1 MSGHEMGQTQRRVA
15 PRRRAIQWVLALPL
29 IGVLALA
36 GCTWAGAGGGTGE
49 GTVTVAIV
57 ANPQMRDIQE
67 LTDAFERDHPDVKI
81 RYVTLPENEA
91 RARITQDVATKAGQ
105 FDVVMIGTYEAPIWG
120 RNGWLTDLTPYAR
133 DDRDYDVDDLMP
145 AVRKGLSVGDKLY
158 ATPFYGESS
167 FLMYRKDLFEQAGLQ
182 MPERP
187 TWTQVAEFA
196 RKLKTP
202 DRAGIC
208 LRGLPGWGEQLA
220 PLNTVINTF
229 GGRWYDEQWNAQLTA
244 PATAKAVKFYL
255 DLIKEAGE
263 PGAPNAGFSECLTA
277 YSQGQAA
284 MWYDATVAAGSLE
297 DRKVSKVVGKNGY
310 VAAPVMETKWSGW
323 LWAWSLAVPTTA
335 KDPDAAWDF
344 VSWATSKEYIRMV
357 GERLGWT
364 RVPPGSRLST
374 YEIDDYVDASSGAA
388 EVTLDALRTI
398 DPNKATK
405 EPVPYTGI
413 QYVQIPEFQDLG
425 TSVSQQFAA
434 VLAGNQSVDE
444 ALKTA
449 QSEAEAVAEDGY
461 KD

>member
-1 MSGHEMGQTQRRVA
+1 MQLSQRRVGA
-15 PRRRAIQWVLALPL
+15 RCRATRWMVVSLLGALAL
-29 IGVLALA
+29 G

-49 GTVTVAIV
+49 GSVTVAIV
-57 ANPQMRDIQE
+57 ANPQMRDIE
-67 LTDAFERDHPDVKI
+67 KFTGEFEREHPGIKI

-120 RNGWLTDLTPYAR
+120 RNGWLTDLTHYAAN
-133 DDRDYDVDDLMP
+133 DRAYDVNDLMP
-145 AVRKGLSVGDKLY
+145 AVRKGLSADGKLY
-158 ATPFYGESS
+158 AVPFYGESS
-167 FLMYRKDLFEQAGLQ
+167 FLMYRKDLFKQAGLR
-182 MPERP
+182 MPAHP

-196 RKLKTP
+196 RKLKTSE
-202 DRAGIC
+202 RAGIC

-220 PLNTVINTF
+220 PLDTVINTF
-229 GGRWYDEQWNAQLTA
+229 GGSWYDNDWNAQLTS
-244 PATAKAVKFYL
+244 PATTKAVKFYL
-255 DLIKEAGE
+255 DLVKEAGE

-277 YSQGQAA
+277 YTQGQAA

-297 DRKVSKVVGKNGY
+297 DPKVSRVVGKNGY
-310 VAAPVMETKWSGW
+310 VAAPVMDTKWSGW
-323 LWAWSLAVPTTA
+323 LWAWSLAIPTTA
-335 KDPDAAWDF
+335 KDPDAAWKF
-344 VSWATSKEYIRMV
+344 VSWATSKEYIRTV

-374 YEIDDYVDASSGAA
+374 YRIPQYVNASSGAA
-388 EVTLDALRTI
+388 QVTLDALKTI

-405 EPVPYTGI
+405 NPVPYTGI

-425 TSVSQQFAA
+425 TKVSQQFAA
-434 VLAGNQSVDE
+434 VLAGHESVED

-449 QSEAEAVAEDGY
+449 QDEAEAVADNGY

>member
-1 MSGHEMGQTQRRVA
+1 MRVKLWLA
-15 PRRRAIQWVLALPL
+15 LVCVLAL
-29 IGVLALA
+29 G
-36 GCTWAGAGGGTGE
+36 GCGWAGAGGGSGS

-57 ANPQMRDIQE
+57 ANPQMRDIQQFTKE
-67 LTDAFERDHPDVKI
+67 FERKYPDITI

-120 RNGWLTDLTPYAR
+120 RNGWLTDLTKYAR
-133 DDRDYDVDDLMP
+133 DDRAYDVGDLMP
-145 AVRKGLSVGDKLY
+145 AVRKGLSADGKLY
-158 ATPFYGESS
+158 AVPFYGESS
-167 FLMYRKDLFEQAGLQ
+167 FLMYRKDLFKQAGLT
-182 MPERP
+182 MPAHP
-187 TWTQVAEFA
+187 TWPQVAEFA

-220 PLNTVINTF
+220 PLDTVINTF
-229 GGRWYDEQWNAQLTA
+229 GGRWYDPKWNAQLTS
-244 PATAKAVKFYL
+244 PATARAVKFYL
-255 DLIKEAGE
+255 DLLKQAGE

-277 YSQGQAA
+277 YTQGQAA

-297 DRKVSKVVGKNGY
+297 DKKVSKVVGKNGY
-310 VAAPVMETKWSGW
+310 VAAPVMDTKWSGW
-323 LWAWSLAVPTTA
+323 LWAWSLAIPTTA
-335 KDPDAAWDF
+335 KDPDAAWKF
-344 VSWATSKEYIRMV
+344 LSWATSKEYIRMV

-374 YEIDDYVDASSGAA
+374 YKIPQFVQSSSGAA
-388 EVTLDALRTI
+388 QVTLESLKTV
-398 DPNKATK
+398 DPNHATVQR
-405 EPVPYTGI
+405 VPYTGI

-434 VLAGNQSVDE
+434 VLAGNQSVDS

-449 QSEAEAVAEDGY
+449 QDEAEKVAENGY

>member
-1 MSGHEMGQTQRRVA
+1 MGRS
-15 PRRRAIQWVLALPL
+15 RRAAFAAARLVLALPL
-29 IGVLALA
+29 FGALALG

-67 LTDAFERDHPDVKI
+67 LTDEFERDHPDVKI

-120 RNGWLTDLTPYAR
+120 RNDWLTDLNPYTRA
-133 DDRDYDVDDLMP
+133 DREYDVDDLMP
-145 AVRKGLSVGDKLY
+145 AVRKGLSADGKLY
-158 ATPFYGESS
+158 AVPFYGESS
-167 FLMYRKDLFEQAGLQ
+167 FLMYRKDLFEQAGLK

-187 TWTQVAEFA
+187 TWTQVADFA
-196 RKLKTP
+196 RRLKTP

-229 GGRWYDEQWNAQLTA
+229 GGRWYDEDWNAQLTS
-244 PATAKAVKFYL
+244 PATTRAVTFYL
-255 DLIKEAGE
+255 DLVKEAGE

-277 YSQGQAA
+277 YTQGQAA

-297 DRKVSKVVGKNGY
+297 DPKVSSVVGKNGY
-310 VAAPVMETKWSGW
+310 APAPVMETDWSGW
-323 LWAWSLAVPTTA
+323 LWAWSLAIPKTA
-335 KDPDAAWDF
+335 KDPDAAWEF
-344 VSWATSKEYIRMV
+344 LSWATSKEYIRMV
-357 GERLGWT
+357 GERVGWE

-374 YEIDDYVDASSGAA
+374 YEIPEFVEASSGAA
-388 EVTLDALRTI
+388 AVTLDALRTI
-398 DPNKATK
+398 DPTNATT

-425 TSVSQQFAA
+425 TRVSQQFAA
-434 VLAGNQSVDE
+434 VLAGNQSVED
-444 ALKTA
+444 ALETA

>member
-1 MSGHEMGQTQRRVA
+1 MPQRQRRVA
-15 PRRRAIQWVLALPL
+15 RRRRALRWALALPL
-29 IGVLALA
+29 IGALALA

-67 LTDAFERDHPDVKI
+67 LTGEFERAHPDIKV

-133 DDRDYDVDDLMP
+133 ADRAYDLDDLMP
-145 AVRKGLSVGDKLY
+145 AVRKGLSVDDKLY

-167 FLMYRKDLFEQAGLQ
+167 FLMYRKDLFEQAGLK

-229 GGRWYDEQWNAQLTA
+229 GGRWYDSDWNAQLTS
-244 PATAKAVKFYL
+244 PATTKAVTFYL
-255 DLIKEAGE
+255 DLIKDAGE
-263 PGAPNAGFSECLTA
+263 AGAPNAGFSECLTA

-310 VAAPVMETKWSGW
+310 VAAPVMETEWSGW

-374 YEIDDYVDASSGAA
+374 YEIDQYVNASSGAA
-388 EVTLDALRTI
+388 EVTLDALKTI

-405 EPVPYTGI
+405 DPVPYTGI

-434 VLAGNQSVDE
+434 VLAGNQSVED

-449 QSEAEAVAEDGY
+449 QSEAQAVADDGY

>member
-1 MSGHEMGQTQRRVA
+1 MQQT
-15 PRRRAIQWVLALPL
+15 RRRAARLRARRWALALPL
-29 IGVLALA
+29 LGVLALS
-36 GCTWAGAGGGTGE
+36 GCTWAGAGGSTGE

-57 ANPQMRDIQE
+57 ANPQMRDIQD
-67 LTDAFERDHPDVKI
+67 LTGEFEREHPDIKV

-120 RNGWLTDLTPYAR
+120 RNDWLTDLTPYAR
-133 DDRDYDVDDLMP
+133 EDREYDVDDLMP
-145 AVRKGLSVGDKLY
+145 AVRKGLSADGKLY
-158 ATPFYGESS
+158 AVPFYGESS
-167 FLMYRKDLFEQAGLQ
+167 FLMYRKDLFRQAGLT

-187 TWTQVAEFA
+187 TWTQVADFA
-196 RKLKTP
+196 RRLKTS

-229 GGRWYDEQWNAQLTA
+229 GGRWYDENWNAQLTA
-244 PATAKAVKFYL
+244 PATAKAVTFYL
-255 DLIKEAGE
+255 DLIKDAGE

-277 YSQGQAA
+277 YTQGQAA

-297 DRKVSKVVGKNGY
+297 DPKVSSVVGKNGY
-310 VAAPVMETKWSGW
+310 VAAPVMETDWSGW
-323 LWAWSLAVPTTA
+323 LWAWSLAIPKTA
-335 KDPDAAWDF
+335 KDPDAAWEF

-357 GERLGWT
+357 GERLGWE

-374 YEIDDYVDASSGAA
+374 YEIPEFIEASAGAA
-388 EVTLDALRTI
+388 GVTLDALRTI
-398 DPNKATK
+398 DPTNATK
-405 EPVPYTGI
+405 DPVPYTGI

-425 TSVSQQFAA
+425 TRVSQQFAA
-434 VLAGNQSVDE
+434 VLAGNQSVED
-444 ALKTA
+444 ALETA

>member
-1 MSGHEMGQTQRRVA
+1 MRRSRFRLV
-15 PRRRAIQWVLALPL
+15 VLVPVL
-29 IGVLALA
+29 GVLALC

-57 ANPQMRDIQE
+57 ANPQMRDIQD
-67 LTDAFERDHPDVKI
+67 LTGEFERDHPDIKI

-133 DDRDYDVDDLMP
+133 ADREYDVNDLMP

-158 ATPFYGESS
+158 AVPFYGESS
-167 FLMYRKDLFEQAGLQ
+167 FLMYRKDLFEQAGLR

-220 PLNTVINTF
+220 PLDTVINTF
-229 GGRWYDEQWNAQLTA
+229 GGRWYDQNWNAQLTS
-244 PATAKAVKFYL
+244 PATAKAVRFYL
-255 DLIKEAGE
+255 DLIQEAGE

-277 YSQGQAA
+277 YTQGQAA

-297 DRKVSKVVGKNGY
+297 DKKVSKVVGKNGY
-310 VAAPVMETKWSGW
+310 VAAPVEETKWSGW
-323 LWAWSLAVPTTA
+323 LWAWSLAIPTTA
-335 KDPDAAWDF
+335 KDPDAAWEF
-344 VSWATSKEYIRMV
+344 ASWATSKQYIRMV

-364 RVPPGSRLST
+364 RVPPGSREST
-374 YEIDDYVDASSGAA
+374 YAIDEYVNASSGAA
-388 EVTLDALRTI
+388 EVTLDALKTI
-398 DPNKATK
+398 DPNRATK
-405 EPVPYTGI
+405 DPVPYTGI

-425 TSVSQQFAA
+425 TKVSQQFAA
-434 VLAGNQSVDE
+434 VLAGNESVED
-444 ALKTA
+444 ALQTA
-449 QSEAEAVAEDGY
+449 QDEAEAVAEDGY

>member
-1 MSGHEMGQTQRRVA
+1 MSGGEFTQRRVV
-15 PRRRAIQWVLALPL
+15 PGRALRWALPL
-29 IGVLALA
+29 IAAL
-36 GCTWAGAGGGTGE
+36 GLGSCTWAGAGGGTGE

-57 ANPQMRDIQE
+57 ANPQMRDIQKLSGE
-67 LTDAFERDHPDVKI
+67 FERDHPDIKV
-81 RYVTLPENEA
+81 RFVTLPENEA

-120 RNGWLTDLTPYAR
+120 RNDWLTDLNKYALT
-133 DDRDYDVDDLMP
+133 DRAYDVNDLMP
-145 AVRKGLSVGDKLY
+145 AVRKGLSADGKLY
-158 ATPFYGESS
+158 AVPFYGESS
-167 FLMYRKDLFEQAGLQ
+167 FLMYRKDLFQQAGLT
-182 MPERP
+182 MPEHP

-196 RKLKTP
+196 RKLKTR

-220 PLNTVINTF
+220 PLDTVINTF
-229 GGRWYDEQWNAQLTA
+229 GGRWYDNDWNAQLTS
-244 PATAKAVKFYL
+244 PATARAVKFYL

-277 YSQGQAA
+277 YTQGQAA

-297 DRKVSKVVGKNGY
+297 DPKVSKVVGKNGY
-310 VAAPVMETKWSGW
+310 APAPVMETDWSGW
-323 LWAWSLAVPTTA
+323 LWAWSLAIPKTA
-335 KDPDAAWDF
+335 KDPDAAWKF
-344 VSWATSKEYIRMV
+344 ISWATSKEYIRMV
-357 GERLGWT
+357 GERLGWP

-374 YEIDDYVDASSGAA
+374 YQIPQFVEASKGAA
-388 EVTLDALRTI
+388 QVTLDSLKTI

-425 TSVSQQFAA
+425 TRVSQQFAA
-434 VLAGNQSVDE
+434 VLAGNESLDSALETAQDE
-444 ALKTA
+444 AQK
-449 QSEAEAVAEDGY
+449 VADDGY

>member
-1 MSGHEMGQTQRRVA
+1 MQQTQRRAA
-15 PRRRAIQWVLALPL
+15 PRRRPRRWALALPL
-29 IGVLALA
+29 LGAVALG
-36 GCTWAGAGGGTGE
+36 GCTWAGAGGGTGD

-57 ANPQMRDIQE
+57 ANPQMRDIQQF
-67 LTDAFERDHPDVKI
+67 TSRFERDHPDIKI

-133 DDRDYDVDDLMP
+133 ADRPYDVDDLMP
-145 AVRKGLSVGDKLY
+145 AVRKGLSVGNKLY
-158 ATPFYGESS
+158 AAPFYGESS
-167 FLMYRKDLFEQAGLQ
+167 FLMYRKDLFKQAGLK
-182 MPERP
+182 MPAHP
-187 TWTQVAEFA
+187 TWTQVAAFA

-202 DRAGIC
+202 KRAGIC

-220 PLNTVINTF
+220 PLDTVINTF
-229 GGRWYDEQWNAQLTA
+229 GGRWYDKNWNAQLTA
-244 PATAKAVKFYL
+244 PATAKAVRFYL
-255 DLIKEAGE
+255 DLIKQAGE

-297 DRKVSKVVGKNGY
+297 DKKVSKVVGKNGY
-310 VAAPVMETKWSGW
+310 VAAPVMETKASGW
-323 LWAWSLAVPTTA
+323 LWAWSLAIPTTA
-335 KDPDAAWDF
+335 KDPNAAWKF

-357 GERLGWT
+357 GERLGWE
-364 RVPPGSRLST
+364 RVPPGSRQST
-374 YEIDDYVDASSGAA
+374 YDIPEFVRASSGSAQ
-388 EVTLDALRTI
+388 VTLDALRTV
-398 DPNKATK
+398 DPDRPTK

-425 TSVSQQFAA
+425 TRVSQQFAA
-434 VLAGNQSVDE
+434 VLAGNQSVDK

-449 QSEAEAVAEDGY
+449 QDQAEAVAEDGY

>member
-1 MSGHEMGQTQRRVA
+1 MQLTQRRVGQ
-15 PRRRAIQWVLALPL
+15 RRHATRWMLVSLLGCLAL
-29 IGVLALA
+29 G

-57 ANPQMRDIQE
+57 ANPQMRDIQK
-67 LTDAFERDHPDVKI
+67 LTGEFERDHPDIKV
-81 RYVTLPENEA
+81 RFVTLPENEA

-120 RNGWLTDLTPYAR
+120 RNDWLTDLNKYTR
-133 DDRDYDVDDLMP
+133 SDRAYDVDDLMP
-145 AVRKGLSVGDKLY
+145 AVRKGLSADGKLY
-158 ATPFYGESS
+158 AVPFYGESS
-167 FLMYRKDLFEQAGLQ
+167 FLMYRKDLFQQAGLK
-182 MPERP
+182 MPDRP

-196 RKLKTP
+196 RKLKTR

-220 PLNTVINTF
+220 PLDTVINTF
-229 GGRWYDEQWNAQLTA
+229 GGRWYDDDWNAQLTS

-277 YSQGQAA
+277 YTQGQAA

-297 DRKVSKVVGKNGY
+297 DPKVSKVVGKNGY
-310 VAAPVMETKWSGW
+310 APAPVMDTDWSGW
-323 LWAWSLAVPTTA
+323 LWAWSLAVPKTA
-335 KDPDAAWDF
+335 KDPDAAWKF
-344 VSWATSKEYIRMV
+344 ISWATSKEYIRMV
-357 GERLGWT
+357 GERLGWP

-374 YEIDDYVDASSGAA
+374 YRIPQFVQASAGAA
-388 EVTLDALRTI
+388 QVTLDSLKTI

-425 TSVSQQFAA
+425 TRVSQQFAA
-434 VLAGNQSVDE
+434 VLAGNESLDS
-444 ALKTA
+444 ALETA
-449 QSEAEAVAEDGY
+449 QQEAQKVADDGY

>member
-1 MSGHEMGQTQRRVA
+1 MRRSRGGVVA
-15 PRRRAIQWVLALPL
+15 AFAATLF
-29 IGVLALA
+29 GVLALG

-67 LTDAFERDHPDVKI
+67 LTAEFEREHPDITV

-120 RNGWLTDLTPYAR
+120 RNGWLTDLSQHAAA
-133 DDRDYDVDDLMP
+133 DRDYDVDDLMP
-145 AVRKGLSVGDKLY
+145 AVRKGLSADGKLY
-158 ATPFYGESS
+158 AVPFYGESS
-167 FLMYRKDLFEQAGLQ
+167 FLMYRKDLFAQAGLK
-182 MPERP
+182 MPAHP
-187 TWTQVAEFA
+187 TWTQVAAFA

-220 PLNTVINTF
+220 PLDTVINTF
-229 GGRWYDEQWNAQLTA
+229 GGRWYDEEWNAQLTS
-244 PATAKAVKFYL
+244 PATAKAVSFYL
-255 DLIKEAGE
+255 DLIEDAGE

-277 YSQGQAA
+277 YTQGQAA

-297 DRKVSKVVGKNGY
+297 DPKVSNVVGKNGY
-310 VAAPVMETKWSGW
+310 APAPVMETDWSGW
-323 LWAWSLAVPTTA
+323 LWAWSLAIPKTA
-335 KDPDAAWDF
+335 KDPDAAWKF

-357 GERLGWT
+357 GERLGWE

-374 YEIDDYVDASSGAA
+374 YRIPQFVEASSGAA
-388 EVTLDALRTI
+388 AVTLDALKTI
-398 DPNKATK
+398 DPNRPTK
-405 EPVPYTGI
+405 DPVPYTGI

-425 TSVSQQFAA
+425 TKVSQQFAA
-434 VLAGNQSVDE
+434 VLAGNSSVDDALRAAQGDAQSVAD
-444 ALKTA
+444 
-449 QSEAEAVAEDGY
+449 DGGY
-461 KD
+461 K

>member
-1 MSGHEMGQTQRRVA
+1 MRWA
-15 PRRRAIQWVLALPL
+15 LALTL
-29 IGVLALA
+29 LGVLGLG
-36 GCTWAGAGGGTGE
+36 GCTWAGAGGGTGA

-67 LTDAFERDHPDVKI
+67 LTDEFHREHPDIEV

-120 RNGWLTDLTPYAR
+120 RNDWLTDLTPYAR
-133 DDRDYDVDDLMP
+133 EDTEYDVDDLMP
-145 AVRKGLSVGDKLY
+145 AVRKGLSADGKLY
-158 ATPFYGESS
+158 AVPFYGESS
-167 FLMYRKDLFEQAGLQ
+167 FLMYRRDLFEQAGLT

-229 GGRWYDEQWNAQLTA
+229 GGRWYDENWNAQLTS
-244 PATAKAVKFYL
+244 PATAKAVTFYL

-277 YSQGQAA
+277 YTQGQAA

-297 DRKVSKVVGKNGY
+297 DPKVSSVVGKNGY
-310 VAAPVMETKWSGW
+310 APAPVMETEWSGW
-323 LWAWSLAVPTTA
+323 LWAWSLAIPKTA
-335 KDPDAAWDF
+335 KDPDAAWEF

-357 GERLGWT
+357 GERLGWE

-374 YEIDDYVDASSGAA
+374 YEIPEFTEASAGSAD
-388 EVTLDALRTI
+388 VTLDALRTV
-398 DPNKATK
+398 DPTKATV
-405 EPVPYTGI
+405 EPVPYTGV

-434 VLAGNQSVDE
+434 VLAGNQSVEE
-444 ALKTA
+444 ALETA

>member
-1 MSGHEMGQTQRRVA
+1 
-15 PRRRAIQWVLALPL
+15 
-29 IGVLALA
+29 
-36 GCTWAGAGGGTGE
+36 
-49 GTVTVAIV
+49 
-57 ANPQMRDIQE
+57 MRDIQE
-67 LTDAFERDHPDVKI
+67 LTDEFEREHPDVKV

-133 DDRDYDVDDLMP
+133 ADRAYDVDDLMP

-167 FLMYRKDLFEQAGLQ
+167 FLMYRKDLFEQAGLE
-182 MPERP
+182 MPDRP

-196 RKLKTP
+196 RELKTP

-229 GGRWYDEQWNAQLTA
+229 GGRWYDSDWNAQLTS
-244 PATAKAVKFYL
+244 PATTRAVTFYL
-255 DLIKEAGE
+255 DLIKDAGE
-263 PGAPNAGFSECLTA
+263 AGAPNAGFSECLTA

-310 VAAPVMETKWSGW
+310 VAAPVMETEWSGW

-374 YEIDDYVDASSGAA
+374 YEIDEYVNASSGAA
-388 EVTLDALRTI
+388 EVTLDALKTI

-434 VLAGNQSVDE
+434 VLAGNQSVED

-449 QSEAEAVAEDGY
+449 QSEAQAVADDGY